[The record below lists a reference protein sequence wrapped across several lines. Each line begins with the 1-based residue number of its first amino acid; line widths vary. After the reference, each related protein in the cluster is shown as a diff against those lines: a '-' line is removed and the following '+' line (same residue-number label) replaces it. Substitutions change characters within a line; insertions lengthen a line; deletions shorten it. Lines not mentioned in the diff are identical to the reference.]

1 MCRWCGCSCEC
12 SGPRSAE
19 RAVPVEGM
27 LEGVLLLLLVEEPRY
42 GYELWSLIEEEDLLA
57 GRVYV
62 GRIYEMLRRLL
73 ESGFVVAS
81 PEESTK
87 GPPRSRYEVTPLGRE
102 RLERWRV
109 GLNRS
114 HDRIGQFLARCEQLP
129 GDGASRP
136 TPKAEA
142 ISGVGPAA

>member
-1 MCRWCGCSCEC
+1 
-12 SGPRSAE
+12 
-19 RAVPVEGM
+19 M

-42 GYELWSLIEEEDLLA
+42 GYELWSLIEEEELLA

-73 ESGFVVAS
+73 ESGFVAAS

-109 GLNRS
+109 GLQNS
-114 HDRIGQFLARCEQLP
+114 HDRVGHLGQPQRPRLFPGWDLP
-129 GDGASRP
+129 HKWRMPPEVTENWLTAS
-136 TPKAEA
+136 
-142 ISGVGPAA
+142 SGWKRWR

>member
-1 MCRWCGCSCEC
+1 
-12 SGPRSAE
+12 
-19 RAVPVEGM
+19 M

-42 GYELWSLIEEEDLLA
+42 GYELWSLIEEEELLA

-73 ESGFVVAS
+73 DSGFVVAS

-109 GLNRS
+109 GLHRS
-114 HDRIGQFLARCEQLP
+114 HDRIGQFLGRCEQLP
-129 GDGASRP
+129 GDGAPGP
-136 TPKAEA
+136 TPKTKAV
-142 ISGVGPAA
+142 SGVGPAA

>member
-1 MCRWCGCSCEC
+1 
-12 SGPRSAE
+12 
-19 RAVPVEGM
+19 M
-27 LEGVLLLLLVEEPRY
+27 LEGVLLLLLVEEPRH
-42 GYELWSLIEEEDLLA
+42 GYELWSLIEEEELLA

-73 ESGFVVAS
+73 ESGFVAAS

-109 GLNRS
+109 GLRRS
-114 HDRIGQFLARCEQLP
+114 HDRVGQFLARCEQLP
-129 GDGASRP
+129 GDGAPGP
-136 TPKAEA
+136 TPKTQAV
-142 ISGVGPAA
+142 SGVGPAP

>member
-1 MCRWCGCSCEC
+1 MAIDVTQMRKGLLEFCVM
-12 SGPRSAE
+12 AQ
-19 RAVPVEGM
+19 
-27 LEGVLLLLLVEEPRY
+27 LEGEPRY
-42 GYELWSLIEEEDLLA
+42 GYELWSLIEEEELLA

-62 GRIYEMLRRLL
+62 GRIYEMLRRLS
-73 ESGFVVAS
+73 ESGFVAAS

-142 ISGVGPAA
+142 VSGVGPAA

>member
-1 MCRWCGCSCEC
+1 
-12 SGPRSAE
+12 
-19 RAVPVEGM
+19 M

-42 GYELWSLIEEEDLLA
+42 GYELWSLIEEEELLA

-73 ESGFVVAS
+73 ESGFVAAS

-87 GPPRSRYEVTPLGRE
+87 GPPRSRYQVTTLGRE

-109 GLNRS
+109 GLHRS
-114 HDRIGQFLARCEQLP
+114 HDRIGQFLARCDQLP
-129 GDGASRP
+129 GAAGSSTTSAPELSPLSR
-136 TPKAEA
+136 AHA
-142 ISGVGPAA
+142 R